1 MKISLDLQFQVVLSG
16 PEFEK
21 WKFVQ
26 LFDERYL
33 EFQSWRLIKG
43 NKGSGGWDS
52 CVAKSGD
59 AFTER
64 SRVIGRRTI
73 ERSGTEYTLSR
84 CVGNSLEYHAVF
96 NFYDPRVESGF
107 HKEGRGFLS
116 PCGKEETRARN
127 PVCYPFN
134 HVPRVCPLKLNRM
147 EKRRITRN
155 RDTQQ
160 AGRDVVKNSNWK
172 TVETMKTKWRGHL
185 ACLRCFAESFRDIS
199 SS

>member
-1 MKISLDLQFQVVLSG
+1 MVLSG

-21 WKFVQ
+21 WKLVQ

-43 NKGSGGWDS
+43 NKGSGGWES

-107 HKEGRGFLS
+107 HKEGWGMDFSRRAEKKKPVQGILPVILLTTS
-116 PCGKEETRARN
+116 PVFALWSWIGWKSAGLHGTA
-127 PVCYPFN
+127 V
-134 HVPRVCPLKLNRM
+134 HNRQGAM
-147 EKRRITRN
+147 
-155 RDTQQ
+155 
-160 AGRDVVKNSNWK
+160 
-172 TVETMKTKWRGHL
+172 
-185 ACLRCFAESFRDIS
+185 
-199 SS
+199 